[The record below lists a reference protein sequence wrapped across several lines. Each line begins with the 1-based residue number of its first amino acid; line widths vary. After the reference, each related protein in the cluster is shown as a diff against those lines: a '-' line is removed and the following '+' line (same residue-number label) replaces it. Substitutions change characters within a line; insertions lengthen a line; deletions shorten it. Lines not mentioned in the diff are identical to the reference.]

1 MGGGERRGGGREPSL
16 AVRLVAVGL
25 TLCATLLAWVP
36 VRAERTPPAPRQGG
50 ADRSSP
56 GQAPW
61 TALIAQAEGLGL
73 PTGFLRLIPPGFVT
87 FEFGDLRAF
96 AAEYHPEEHR
106 MVLNRSLSF
115 NRAGSVLRPLAK
127 LPHHDLKT
135 LYHEL
140 FHAYMDFV
148 QSRRDAAG
156 ANPGAAR
163 LAAFAKRVQ
172 PCRYQYVEITP
183 VQQRKTV
190 TEGRLLT
197 EREGWEA
204 LNETWAVFVGW
215 VTWTKLELASGT
227 GKRAT
232 ADQWLARLKKADQD
246 AEILG
251 YYEPEDPEER
261 AVTRKRYLA
270 PIHRITPAEVAMLL
284 EVVFE
289 DSPEGA
295 RRAASVMEQDRPLP
309 KDAMPCQPEEPSR
322 G

>member
-1 MGGGERRGGGREPSL
+1 MTRGGERRLGRPAVL
-16 AVRLVAVGL
+16 ALALALLVGPAV
-25 TLCATLLAWVP
+25 P
-36 VRAERTPPAPRQGG
+36 AERVSGEGRGG
-50 ADRSSP
+50 PKGAAAGTSP
-56 GQAPW
+56 W
-61 TALIAQAEGLGL
+61 SHLIAQAAGLGL
-73 PTGFLRLIPPGFVT
+73 PTGFLRLMPPDFVT
-87 FEFGDLRAF
+87 FEFGDLRTF

-115 NRAGSVLRPLAK
+115 NRAGGVLRPLAG
-127 LPHHDLKT
+127 LPHHEVKT

-140 FHAYMDFV
+140 FHAYMDFL
-148 QSRRDAAG
+148 QTRPEAADSRG
-156 ANPGAAR
+156 TR
-163 LAAFAKRVQ
+163 LAAFAREVRA
-172 PCRYQYVEITP
+172 CRYQYVEITP

-215 VTWTKLELASGT
+215 ATWTKLELA
-227 GKRAT
+227 GKGKPRS
-232 ADQWLARLKKADQD
+232 ADAWLQRLRKADQA
-246 AEILG
+246 AEIVG

-261 AVTRKRYLA
+261 AVTHKRYLA
-270 PIHRITPAEVAMLL
+270 PLHRITPAEVAMLL

-289 DSPEGA
+289 ESPEEA

-309 KDAMPCQPEEPSR
+309 KDAIPCRPAESSH